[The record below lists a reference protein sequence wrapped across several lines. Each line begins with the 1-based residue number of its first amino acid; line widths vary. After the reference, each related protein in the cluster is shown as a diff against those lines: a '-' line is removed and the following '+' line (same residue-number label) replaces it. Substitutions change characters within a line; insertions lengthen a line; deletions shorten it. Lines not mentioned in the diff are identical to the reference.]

1 METPEKSV
9 THPIAK
15 TLQADPVS
23 VNIVQFLLKNRQ
35 AMDSAKGIAAWWV
48 SSDEVAVQAALDR
61 LIACGAVT
69 AHTFKSCTLYGL
81 TPNEETRGWLETW
94 FDGHPPASKANGGP
108 KKKRSTQ
115 SNLGSVAVVTSPE
128 PSNE

>member
-1 METPEKSV
+1 M

-23 VNIVQFLLKNRQ
+23 INIVRFLLKNKQ

-48 SSDEVAVQAALDR
+48 SCDEVAVQAALDR
-61 LIACGAVT
+61 LIACGVIS

-81 TPNEETRGWLETW
+81 TSNTETRGWLETW
-94 FDGHPPASKANGGP
+94 FDGHPSSSKSNGASS
-108 KKKRSTQ
+108 KKKATAPTV
-115 SNLGSVAVVTSPE
+115 GTIPVFPTPD
-128 PSNE
+128 